1 MSILL
6 PRKVYRTRKC
16 IIIAP
21 FQRSDDSELRSVG
34 KSALID
40 REMSEFTARYPKRS
54 RDVFG
59 LAVFLLVCFAVS
71 GIGAAITATSVGSWY
86 QTLQKPSFN
95 PPDWVFAPVW
105 TTLYVLIAI
114 AGWRA
119 WRRAQTKATS
129 IALAVFA
136 AQLALNLAW
145 SLIFFGLQQIA
156 LALVEIVILLLAI
169 VANTIL
175 FWRIDRWAGVLFVP
189 YMVWVAFASVLNAS
203 LWWLN

>member
-1 MSILL
+1 
-6 PRKVYRTRKC
+6 
-16 IIIAP
+16 
-21 FQRSDDSELRSVG
+21 
-34 KSALID
+34 
-40 REMSEFTARYPKRS
+40 MSEFTARYPKRS

-189 YMVWVAFASVLNAS
+189 YTAWVAFASVLNAS